1 MLRKLAEGCTFE
13 TITPD
18 EILHDRLLFGVRD
31 NKLRERLLRET
42 KLTLDKTD
50 EICRASESTIAQM
63 KLVEQP
69 SGQINAVT
77 SQSKK
82 PEVPWRRKRHGDKHA
97 TKECGRCG
105 TLHDQTKRERCP
117 AYGKTCLKVSH
128 FASKCRSKKRDPKSD
143 NKDIPVRTVDSD
155 NSESEVFYAEM
166 ISAVDLDDSQLV
178 TLKLESGH
186 YLRFQ
191 PDTGA
196 QCNVI
201 PLNLYKKATKDYCL
215 ERVTPLNTQ
224 LAAYGGSKLS
234 VVGQVRITVWRDDLK
249 CKLDCKLV
257 DSNTIRPLLGR
268 KACVGMKIIKYTDN
282 DELNN
287 PQTGSAPVYSLE
299 RTTMEKVT
307 HDDGVGKLAGEHHIR
322 LDNTV
327 DPVQHAP

>member
-1 MLRKLAEGCTFE
+1 
-13 TITPD
+13 
-18 EILHDRLLFGVRD
+18 
-31 NKLRERLLRET
+31 
-42 KLTLDKTD
+42 
-50 EICRASESTIAQM
+50 M

-82 PEVPWRRKRHGDKHA
+82 PEVPRRGKCHGDKHA
-97 TKECGRCG
+97 TKVCGRCG

-117 AYGKTCLKVSH
+117 AYGKTCLKCGKVSH

-143 NKDIPVRTVDSD
+143 NKDIPVSD
-155 NSESEVFYAEM
+155 NSESELFYAEM

-178 TLKLESGH
+178 NLKLESGH

-191 PDTGA
+191 PDTEA

-201 PLNLYKKATKDYCL
+201 PLNLYKKVTKDYCP
-215 ERVTPLNTQ
+215 ECMTPLNTQ

-307 HDDGVGKLAGEHHIR
+307 HVPITREALIEKYPDVFDDGVGKLAGEHHIR

-327 DPVQHAP
+327 DPV